1 MSSVPAPDGTTVGAS
16 AEREAARMWHD
27 MMTIEIPVVEKI
39 LRTVLVYAVI
49 IVLFRLSGKRGLASM
64 NTFDF
69 VVVFLLSNVVQNAI
83 IGSDY
88 SLLGGVVGAATLVAV
103 NALMNRWLA
112 ADTRAAKLLEGD
124 PTTVIEDGRVV
135 RRAMRRLGLRSGEL
149 QQAVRLQTGGSIE
162 TVERGSLE
170 PDGRFVIVPDPQA
183 AQSTRADIDRLETR
197 LAAIEELLRA
207 KGREQSDKG

>member
-1 MSSVPAPDGTTVGAS
+1 MSSVTGADATTVGAS

-49 IVLFRLSGKRGLASM
+49 IVLIRLSGKRGLASM

-149 QQAVRLQTGGSIE
+149 QQAVRLQTGGSID

-183 AQSTRADIDRLETR
+183 AQSTRADIDRLEKR

-207 KGREQSDKG
+207 NGREQSDKG